1 MRNLQLVNNEEIRIS
16 TRDIAE
22 MLEMRHDMVLR
33 KLDGRKDRRG
43 IIDILNDNHMV
54 VDDYFIK
61 STYRDVKGE
70 LRKEYLVSKMGCDFL
85 ANKFQGEKGM
95 IFTAKY
101 VKKFYTM
108 QNTLKEVRVESYMI
122 EDPIK
127 RAEAWIR
134 EQKEKEEIKLKL
146 VHTSKVLDEVVNNNI
161 TFEAFNKELSK
172 IISITARHIGTDAGY
187 VFGAFYSFINNK
199 LGINLT
205 TRQTHKKRKL
215 NEEYKARTGKCYKE
229 STLKSKVS
237 KLSCIK
243 ESEYEQVLEVAKSF
257 AIDNGVD
264 ITDYNKLTINK
275 TA

>member
-22 MLEMRHDMVLR
+22 MLEMRHDSILV

-43 IIDILNDNHMV
+43 IIDILTDHQLTV
-54 VDDYFIK
+54 SDYFIENTYIDASGK
-61 STYRDVKGE
+61 SN
-70 LRKEYLVSKMGCDFL
+70 KEYLVSKMGCDFL

-101 VKKFYTM
+101 VKKFHTM
-108 QNTLKEVRVESYMI
+108 QNTLKEVSVESYMI
-122 EDPIK
+122 EDPIA
-127 RAEAWIR
+127 RAQAWIR
-134 EQKEKEEIKLKL
+134 EQQEKKEVELKL
-146 VHTSKVLDEVVNNNI
+146 IHTSKVLDEVVNNNI

-172 IISITARHIGTDAGY
+172 ILNITARHINTEIGY
-187 VFGAFYSFINNK
+187 VYGSFYSFINNK

-205 TRQTHKKRKL
+205 SRQTRKKNKL
-215 NEEYKARTGKCYKE
+215 NEEYFARTGRHYKE
-229 STLKSKVS
+229 STLKSKTS
-237 KLSCIK
+237 KMGCIK
-243 ESEYEQVLEVAKSF
+243 ENEYEQVLEVAKSF